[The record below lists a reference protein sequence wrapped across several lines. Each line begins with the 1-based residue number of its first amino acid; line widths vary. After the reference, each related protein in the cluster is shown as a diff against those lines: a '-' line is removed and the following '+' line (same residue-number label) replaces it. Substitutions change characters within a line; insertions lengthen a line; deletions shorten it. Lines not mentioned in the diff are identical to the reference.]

1 METVQSYF
9 EQLRDTPPRG
19 PGCSKVNINCGRRS
33 LHSVSPKA
41 NEICRPSKG
50 GTVSTSKFEPLPR
63 FDIFRTETE
72 GVLWL
77 ESATTLE
84 SAKARV
90 EQIAGRSPGEYLL
103 LNQVT
108 GDKVIFRPGLSDIPT
123 SN

>member
-1 METVQSYF
+1 
-9 EQLRDTPPRG
+9 
-19 PGCSKVNINCGRRS
+19 
-33 LHSVSPKA
+33 
-41 NEICRPSKG
+41 
-50 GTVSTSKFEPLPR
+50 VSTSKFEPLPR

>member
-1 METVQSYF
+1 
-9 EQLRDTPPRG
+9 
-19 PGCSKVNINCGRRS
+19 
-33 LHSVSPKA
+33 
-41 NEICRPSKG
+41 
-50 GTVSTSKFEPLPR
+50 VSTSKFEPLPR

-108 GDKVIFRPGLSDIPT
+108 GDKVIFRPGLGDIPT